1 MQALVKI
8 TYALWLVQ
16 ALVMWGTSSRESLL
30 WVSRWAGHAKG
41 ITSSGVITHSAVP
54 GTTLLPYSNLQPS
67 ALPLRLGSAPSRAT
81 PPLCPTCSG
90 QLCLC
95 VQQWAGRMWRVMLSH
110 LQNMLVC
117 PPVLLNNEEVWRDIH
132 HIGRCSKCSRVLVRV
147 HIWLAIRGSILE
159 RTSGSVMSV
168 VRPSDKPLSQ
178 WFIWEPTEGTNPMN
192 VRVWEDLSSLLPS
205 Q

>member
-1 MQALVKI
+1 MCRPWWKLRMRCGLCRPWWCGAPALGNRCSECPGEQAMPGASPVQESSPI
-8 TYALWLVQ
+8 VLWRGPHSFPT
-16 ALVMWGTSSRESLL
+16 ATCSHRHFPWGWE
-30 WVSRWAGHAKG
+30 
-41 ITSSGVITHSAVP
+41 VP
-54 GTTLLPYSNLQPS
+54 QVE
-67 ALPLRLGSAPSRAT
+67 

-95 VQQWAGRMWRVMLSH
+95 IQQWAGRMWRVMLSH

-147 HIWLAIRGSILE
+147 HIWLVIRGSILE

-178 WFIWEPTEGTNPMN
+178 WFVWEPTEGTNPMN